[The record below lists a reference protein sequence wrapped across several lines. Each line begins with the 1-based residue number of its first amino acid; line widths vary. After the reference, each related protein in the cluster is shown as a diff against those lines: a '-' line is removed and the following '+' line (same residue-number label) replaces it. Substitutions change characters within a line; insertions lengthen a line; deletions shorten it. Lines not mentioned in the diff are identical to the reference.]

1 MRSLRR
7 PDESP
12 SDTELLERLGAGDV
26 AALEA
31 LLQRFWPQLLRYLE
45 ATLGSADAA
54 QDVAQD
60 TFCRLWERRTQ
71 WRVEGSV
78 RGLIFR
84 VAHNLAIS
92 AHRSRQAEARAVH
105 AIAAQARLTVVN
117 AAASS
122 DRELRA
128 ALERAV
134 AALPLRRREVFV
146 LRCVHDLSYREI
158 AEIMGT
164 SVQTVANQLSHAL
177 ASLRASLAHLIS

>member
-1 MRSLRR
+1 MRSRPR
-7 PDESP
+7 PDDHA
-12 SDTELLERLGAGDV
+12 SDTELLERLRADDV

-31 LLQRFWPQLLRYLE
+31 LLQRFWPQLVAYLRN
-45 ATLGSADAA
+45 TLGSADAA

-60 TFCRLWERRTQ
+60 TFCRLWERRAQ
-71 WRVEGSV
+71 WSAEGSV

-92 AHRSRQAEARAVH
+92 AHRSRQAEARAVQ
-105 AIAAQARLTVVN
+105 AIAVSARLTVVN
-117 AAASS
+117 PAATS
-122 DRELRA
+122 DRELRL
-128 ALERAV
+128 ALETAI

-158 AEIMGT
+158 AQVMGT

-177 ASLRASLAHLIS
+177 AALRSALSHLL